1 MRAILTLVCGL
12 LLFGGKALAQNWI
25 PTNDPTYYG
34 PFNGVFLPDGN
45 GLKKPLVKDDTITRA
60 DSPWTLYAWVW
71 LDESPKGPTLIAG
84 IGKLEDEY
92 SRYLGIDGDK
102 LNLWAGQD
110 NILSGAAALIP
121 RKWHFVAA
129 SFDGRDF
136 HLSAEGTPV
145 ADGKLDLGTVSG
157 ALEMAPFPLPWPEGK
172 HFSGKIAVLTVLRHA
187 LTAEELKALAE
198 KPGNFSLLLFEEAS
212 KPWPVQ
218 THAQAGYRGPQDP
231 ATLPR
236 SKAPFSQPAV
246 KTGLTLGLRGWN
258 VSEKVVKVGGEQ

>member
-25 PTNDPTYYG
+25 PTSDPTYYG

-60 DSPWTLYAWVW
+60 DSPWTLYVSVW

-136 HLSAEGTPV
+136 HLSAEGTPI
-145 ADGKLDLGTVSG
+145 ADGSL
-157 ALEMAPFPLPWPEGK
+157 
-172 HFSGKIAVLTVLRHA
+172 
-187 LTAEELKALAE
+187 
-198 KPGNFSLLLFEEAS
+198 NFA
-212 KPWPVQ
+212 
-218 THAQAGYRGPQDP
+218 
-231 ATLPR
+231 
-236 SKAPFSQPAV
+236 
-246 KTGLTLGLRGWN
+246 
-258 VSEKVVKVGGEQ
+258 